1 MNLRGMP
8 KFGQKFQTLMYVI
21 LFLSDIIKD
30 NFCLQIHCE
39 WNSIYEITIKGIDC
53 KDISS

>member
-39 WNSIYEITIKGIDC
+39 WNSIYEITIKGIAC